1 MDSEYIPSK
10 SKVPTQTKWE
20 WQSLP
25 YNAREDKKQKE
36 EGIQHENKKKQL
48 HNINIEDLT
57 FRDVYHFP
65 FKTTDHSWVYDYDNN
80 FIFQF
85 EKIGKDTRDKVISI
99 LNGEQEAKN
108 RQKMRNEDG
117 LIQIYLDNEW
127 HDFILIRGWGNLT
140 GTGGY
145 NLPSEK
151 AVKIQDTLAEYIM
164 EKLAEK

>member
-1 MDSEYIPSK
+1 MKSKYIPSK
-10 SKVPTQTKWE
+10 NKVPTQTKWE

-25 YNAREDKKQKE
+25 FNVREDKKQKE
-36 EGIQHENKKKQL
+36 EDMQHENKKKQL
-48 HNINIEDLT
+48 HAINIEDLT

-65 FKTTDHSWVYDYDNN
+65 LKTTDHSWVHDSDNN

-85 EKIGKDTRDKVISI
+85 EKIGKSTRDRVVSI
-99 LNGEQEAKN
+99 LNSEQEVKN
-108 RQKMRNEDG
+108 RNKMRNEDG
-117 LIQIYLDNEW
+117 LIQIFSDNEW

-145 NLPSEK
+145 NLPVEK